1 MASDTGH
8 MAVGMNLENVV
19 DWSPAWTFTDAFT
32 ASRPWISHAFNTETW
47 ATSWDPAAAPVLELD
62 ADGDVRSLTTWTQ
75 GGVPMRQ
82 FAGTLMFRGLG
93 GGYAGG
99 TYRAEW
105 DGTGVV
111 TFGMDAVVS
120 ARGPPAGG
128 RNDADL
134 PGKPTDD
141 GIDLRI
147 EEASPIDPV
156 RDFNV
161 WMPDW
166 NGRSFVGERW
176 QPGAAFSPF
185 HPLFLERLAPFD
197 TLRFMG
203 MQETNTSDIV
213 TWSQRRDAADIR
225 QCSGPEGTPSEPV
238 VNGISLEYMVQL
250 ANDLDADPWF
260 NMPHM
265 ADDTFVRNFATYVR
279 DHLEP
284 GRTAYVEW
292 ANELW
297 NIGWGFE
304 ASAWVAQRARAESL
318 DPDDGQWIVTGREAK
333 RDFDIWSDVFA
344 GQAGRIVRVAA
355 GQAANAWIVEQVT
368 AHMGG
373 AFDAIALAPYITFTD
388 AQRASYTSATTVDR
402 VLADAWTNVTT
413 ALEWTRDHAALAA
426 RLSTQTGRPIR
437 LVAYEGGPH
446 LDGRHAAYQ
455 PAFYAATNDP
465 RMGDVYRAYL
475 EGLDAAGLDLY
486 VDFQFTGPPGAS
498 PWGDFAK
505 LHRMDEPLA
514 TAHRYSAVVA
524 AADGSLWD
532 DAPPPPAV
540 VSVAVVDGW
549 AAETGLDPAVLRFT
563 RTGGDLATPLT
574 VAYAVGGTATP
585 GVDYQPLA
593 GAVTFAAG
601 ATTAAVVVRP
611 LDDAAYETV
620 ETVIVTVVGG
630 TGYTLGAAAQ
640 GRVSIT
646 SNDAPP
652 PPVVSITPA
661 SIAEGHSGLRQILFS
676 VTLSAASA
684 QTVSVRWASSNGTAI
699 SGRDYNAAS
708 GTVTFAAGQRV
719 RTVGVWVVGD
729 RTIEA
734 HETFLVTLSAP
745 VRAVLSTTARRA
757 AGTILNDDGLLRL
770 AAFAAPADTSTTTN
784 HGSGS
789 PAKPRDAR
797 GCP

>member
-19 DWSPAWTFTDAFT
+19 DWSPAWTFTDAFK
-32 ASRPWISHAFNTETW
+32 ASRPWISHAFNTQTW
-47 ATSWDPAAAPVLELD
+47 ATSWDPAAAPVLDLD
-62 ADGDVRSLTTWTQ
+62 ADGDVRSLKTWTQ
-75 GGVPMRQ
+75 GGVTMRQ
-82 FAGTLMFRGLG
+82 FAGTLLFRGLG

-111 TFGMDAVVS
+111 TFGMDAVVT
-120 ARGPPAGG
+120 ARGRTAAG
-128 RNDADL
+128 RSYADL
-134 PGKPTDD
+134 RVTPTDD
-141 GIDLRI
+141 GIYLRI
-147 EEASPIDPV
+147 EETSPTDPV
-156 RDFNV
+156 RDVNV

-176 QPGAAFSPF
+176 QPGAPFSPF
-185 HPLFLERLAPFD
+185 HPLFLERLGPFD

-203 MQETNTSDIV
+203 MQETNTSEIV
-213 TWSQRRDAADIR
+213 SWSQRRDATDSR
-225 QCSGPEGTPSEPV
+225 QGSGPEGTPSEPI

-297 NIGWGFE
+297 NFGWGFE
-304 ASAWVAQRARAESL
+304 ASAWVAERAQAENL

-344 GQAGRIVRVAA
+344 GQGERIVRVAA
-355 GQAANAWIVEQVT
+355 GQAANSWIVEQVT

-402 VLADAWTNVTT
+402 VLADAWTNVAT

-446 LDGRHAAYQ
+446 LDGRSAAYQ
-455 PAFYAATNDP
+455 DAFYAATNDP

-486 VDFQFTGPPGAS
+486 VDFQFTGLAGAA

-514 TAHRYSAVVA
+514 TAHRYNAVVA
-524 AADGSLWD
+524 AADGSLWN
-532 DAPPPPAV
+532 AAPPPAV
-540 VSVAVVDGW
+540 VSVAVVDAW
-549 AAETGLDPAVLRFT
+549 AAETGLDPGALRFT
-563 RTGGDLATPLT
+563 RTGGDLAAPLT

-585 GVDYQPLA
+585 GADYQALA
-593 GAVTFAAG
+593 GSVAFAAG
-601 ATTAAVVVRP
+601 ATTATVVVRP
-611 LDDAAYETV
+611 LDDAAYEPV

-630 TGYTLGAAAQ
+630 TSYTLGAATV

-646 SNDAPP
+646 SNDPPP
-652 PPVVSITPA
+652 PPVASIAAA
-661 SIAEGHSGLRQILFS
+661 SIAEGHSGLRQILFT

-684 QTVSVRWASSNGTAI
+684 QTVSVRWATSNGTAVA
-699 SGRDYNAAS
+699 GRDYNAAS
-708 GTVTFAAGQRV
+708 GTVTFAAGQRS
-719 RTVGVWVVGD
+719 RTIGVWVVGD
-729 RTIEA
+729 RTVEA
-734 HETFLVTLSAP
+734 DEMFSVTLSSP

-757 AGTILNDDGLLRL
+757 TGTIMNDDGLLRL
-770 AAFAAPADTSTTTN
+770 AAFAALASTDTTT
-784 HGSGS
+784 
-789 PAKPRDAR
+789 KK
-797 GCP
+797 